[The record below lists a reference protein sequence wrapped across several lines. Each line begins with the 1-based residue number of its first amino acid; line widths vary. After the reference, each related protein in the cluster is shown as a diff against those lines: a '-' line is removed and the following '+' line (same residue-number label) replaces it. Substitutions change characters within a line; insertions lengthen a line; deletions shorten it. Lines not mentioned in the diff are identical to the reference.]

1 MSDQEKD
8 KKSIKDK
15 LPKKPQLPKNSF
27 NFYWIYVVIV
37 VIVLGLNFID
47 FNAVSREIDF
57 RKLNSDFIIE
67 ITSGHL

>member
-57 RKLNSDFIIE
+57 RKFSETN
-67 ITSGHL
+67 ITSH